1 MMNDSATTSYVY
13 IIILISRK
21 TLYINQRQETIL
33 AAFSTKIKINNQGVK
48 RISSNEREVYVLSL
62 YFFQIRFIILNV

>member
-13 IIILISRK
+13 IIILISQK

-33 AAFSTKIKINNQGVK
+33 VAFSTKIKINNQGVK
-48 RISSNEREVYVLSL
+48 RISWNEREVYVLYL
-62 YFFQIRFIILNV
+62 YFF

>member
-33 AAFSTKIKINNQGVK
+33 VAFSTKIKINNQGVK
-48 RISSNEREVYVLSL
+48 RISWNERQVYVLSL
-62 YFFQIRFIILNV
+62 YFFQVRFIILNV